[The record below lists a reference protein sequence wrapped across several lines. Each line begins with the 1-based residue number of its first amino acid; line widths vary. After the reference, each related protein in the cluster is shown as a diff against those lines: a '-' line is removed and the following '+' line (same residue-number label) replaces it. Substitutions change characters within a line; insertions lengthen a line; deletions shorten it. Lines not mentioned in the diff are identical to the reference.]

1 MGSSGSLCELL
12 DTGCVPVASP
22 TDISREFICNVTSY
36 VSGFERNLEKT
47 GAGSKAD
54 DGASLERGSWTT
66 SSGIAYQGVRVP
78 EYLPDCLVRFCSLPT
93 GPYMSTRTVR

>member
-1 MGSSGSLCELL
+1 M
-12 DTGCVPVASP
+12 
-22 TDISREFICNVTSY
+22 TSY